1 MGIIKNMYESMCYE
15 KEKEKLETT
24 NCKESNSNICILS
37 GKACYFGICDECS
50 LPESAKV
57 KM

>member
-15 KEKEKLETT
+15 KEKIETT
-24 NCKESNSNICILS
+24 NYKESNSNICILS

-50 LPESAKV
+50 YPDKAKV

>member
-1 MGIIKNMYESMCYE
+1 MGIIKNMYESMCY
-15 KEKEKLETT
+15 EKEKLETT

>member
-1 MGIIKNMYESMCYE
+1 MGIIKDMYESMCYE
-15 KEKEKLETT
+15 EKEKIEI
-24 NCKESNSNICILS
+24 SNHEKPDSNICILS

>member
-1 MGIIKNMYESMCYE
+1 MGIIKDMYESMCYE
-15 KEKEKLETT
+15 EKEKLETT
-24 NCKESNSNICILS
+24 NYKESNSNICILS

-50 LPESAKV
+50 YPDKAKV